1 MKNFLAFIV
10 LFCLVFI
17 TSCNF
22 DGVES
27 EEWEPIVAFPLV
39 KGNLSMDDLISL
51 IEEDQLID
59 VGDDNLINL
68 KYSST
73 AFSNDAENALLIE
86 PIEDSFE
93 TQVGISFPTI
103 PVGFNQAVNL
113 TETFDFMFGIDVRI
127 DSAAIKSGI
136 LAFNLSTDIRH
147 DLVLTMTLPQLTKDG
162 AFLTFSLDLPYGG
175 TVPTTGDI
183 EIPLNDHLLDFTG
196 NADGSNNIDVLIN
209 MSLTGTGNPLEAD
222 ESISADMSLKEM
234 KFKRAFGELKFG
246 DFLPQFD
253 TIDISVFDEIESYG
267 TFTVKN
273 PSVDFD
279 IQSSIGVA
287 LKAYFSVLEG
297 LNTVNGDTI
306 DFAANADIPNP
317 FDMPFPLI
325 TEYGSV
331 KTNSF
336 TLDGPSIKSLFNER
350 PKTFVYGIQASTD
363 PNFDE
368 QSFLIDTAKYSIK
381 ATVNLPLEGTA
392 ELYELQ
398 DTFDL
403 GAIDPLTG
411 MKDVNLRLVLDNGI
425 PIDGTLQAILLDAN
439 DMEMDRL
446 FDDPGTSIIS
456 AEVDSDGLVTN
467 ATENIIDI
475 PLSQELQDNLS
486 DAKRIVMQV
495 SAITAGG
502 GTQNVSF
509 YSDYK
514 IEYKIGL
521 KATLVNPL

>member
-1 MKNFLAFIV
+1 
-10 LFCLVFI
+10 
-17 TSCNF
+17 
-22 DGVES
+22 
-27 EEWEPIVAFPLV
+27 
-39 KGNLSMDDLISL
+39 
-51 IEEDQLID
+51 
-59 VGDDNLINL
+59 
-68 KYSST
+68 
-73 AFSNDAENALLIE
+73 
-86 PIEDSFE
+86 
-93 TQVGISFPTI
+93 
-103 PVGFNQAVNL
+103 
-113 TETFDFMFGIDVRI
+113 
-127 DSAAIKSGI
+127 
-136 LAFNLSTDIRH
+136 
-147 DLVLTMTLPQLTKDG
+147 
-162 AFLTFSLDLPYGG
+162 
-175 TVPTTGDI
+175 
-183 EIPLNDHLLDFTG
+183 
-196 NADGSNNIDVLIN
+196 
-209 MSLTGTGNPLEAD
+209 
-222 ESISADMSLKEM
+222 M

-253 TIDISVFDEIESYG
+253 TIDISVFDEIESFG

-279 IQSSIGVA
+279 INSSIGVA

-331 KTNSF
+331 KTNNF
-336 TLDGPSIKSLFNER
+336 TLDGPSIKALFNER

-363 PNFDE
+363 PAFDG
-368 QSFLIDTAKYSIK
+368 QSFLIDTSKYSIK

-392 ELYELQ
+392 ELYELK

-403 GAIDPLTG
+403 GVIDPLIN
-411 MKDVNLRLVLDNGI
+411 MKDVNLSLVLENGI

-439 DMEMDRL
+439 DLELDRL
-446 FDDPGTSIIS
+446 FDDPGTVVNS
-456 AEVDSDGLVTN
+456 AEVDNSGLVSN
-467 ATENIIDI
+467 ATKNIIDI

-486 DAKRIVMQV
+486 DARKIVMQV

-502 GTQNVSF
+502 GTQDVSF